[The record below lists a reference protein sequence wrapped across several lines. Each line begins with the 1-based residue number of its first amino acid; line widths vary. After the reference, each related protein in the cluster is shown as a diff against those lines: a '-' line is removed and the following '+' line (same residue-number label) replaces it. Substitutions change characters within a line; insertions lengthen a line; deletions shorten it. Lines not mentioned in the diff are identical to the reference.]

1 MPVPP
6 KVIYPAVA
14 EYRQHFERV
23 YCNGTIL
30 TFDGIAV
37 RFRKEDFDHCM
48 FESSKRDKVKDQF
61 SKERSERI
69 DWIKA
74 TLENPEAELYQGW
87 DGKQKCY
94 LPDRRVSVVY
104 EEFVV
109 VIQLVGHPHGPR
121 KAIFITAY
129 LADNNID
136 RIKRGP
142 KWVLKQ

>member
-1 MPVPP
+1 VPSP
-6 KVIYPAVA
+6 AKVNYATQA
-14 EYRQHFERV
+14 EYRQHFERL
-23 YCNGTIL
+23 YCNGVVL

-48 FESSKRDKVKDQF
+48 YESSNRDGVKDQF

-74 TLENPEAELYQGW
+74 TLESPEAELYQGW
-87 DGKQKCY
+87 DGKRKCY
-94 LPDRRVSVVY
+94 LADRRVSVVY

-109 VIQLVGHPHGPR
+109 IIQLLGPPQGQR
-121 KAIFITAY
+121 RARFITAY
-129 LADNNID
+129 LADNNFE

-142 KWVLKQ
+142 KWV